1 VKKIK
6 ESIFDKLDDSSVKY
20 AFFITYLIGA
30 LVIIFGSKFSG
41 QYTSTIILFI
51 LMMTYLLGIM
61 FLNKKSNTFVRDEQM
76 GDSFYYLG
84 FLYTLT
90 ALAISLF
97 TINEENFNNLLK
109 NFGIAITTTLVGLI
123 GRIVLSQFRESLDEM
138 KEKAEAQIS
147 DSARKLNT
155 QLIQSIGIL
164 KDQSVNISKNTD
176 KALQDSSSSLRKY
189 MEENSKILQEST
201 EKSKI
206 VIEEFNE
213 KASEITKKISRINI
227 PTDKFEKFEQAADGI
242 VNTLNDLE
250 VGLKKSSAE
259 SEIHKVTENFKSLN
273 SSILSQSKLLNEE
286 FTNSKDALENLTK
299 NLVNV
304 AKFISE
310 NLKKNK

>member
-1 VKKIK
+1 MKKIK
-6 ESIFDKLDDSSVKY
+6 ESFFDKLDDSSVKY
-20 AFFITYLIGA
+20 AFFTTYVIGA
-30 LVIIFGSKFSG
+30 LLIIFGAKFPG
-41 QYTSTIILFI
+41 DYTSTLILFG
-51 LMMTYLLGIM
+51 LMMTYLFGIM
-61 FLNKKSNTFVRDEQM
+61 FLNKKFNTFVRDEQM

-90 ALAISLF
+90 ALAVSLF
-97 TINEENFNNLLK
+97 NIQGDIDELLK
-109 NFGIAITTTLVGLI
+109 NFGIAITTTLIGLI

-155 QLIQSIGIL
+155 QLIHSIDIL
-164 KDQSVNISKNTD
+164 KDQSINISKNTD
-176 KALQDSSSSLRKY
+176 KALLDSSSSLRKY

-206 VIEEFNE
+206 VIEEFND
-213 KASEITKKISRINI
+213 KASEITKKISKINI
-227 PTDKFEKFEQAADGI
+227 PIDKFEKFEAAADGI

-273 SSILSQSKLLNEE
+273 LSISSQSKLLNEE
-286 FTNSKDALENLTK
+286 FANSRDTLESLSK

-304 AKFISE
+304 AKFIAE
-310 NLKKNK
+310 NIKKK